1 MVQPIVFLPNRRCRN
16 LVAGLAGIVLSLMP
30 AAAQRG
36 GSGFAAAP
44 PPANPTFKFMGP
56 ATGNRISAATGI
68 PGDPTTYYV
77 GAASGGVWKSTNSAQ
92 SFVPVFDSQAVQAIG
107 ALAVSRSN
115 HDIVW
120 AGTGEAWAI
129 RDSDMMGDG
138 VYKSTDAGATWTNM
152 GLRETGRIGRIIVN
166 PVNPDIVFV
175 CAAGR
180 LTGPQQERGVFR
192 TEDGGKTWDRSL
204 FVDADTGCS
213 GLSMDASDSKTLVA
227 GAWRVVMHPY
237 AMFSGLPESEFTA
250 HGPGSGVYITHDG
263 GTTWKRIEGHGMPKP
278 PVGKVD
284 VAIAP
289 SNPKRI
295 YALIQTADQGSI

>member
-1 MVQPIVFLPNRRCRN
+1 MLQPIVFLFNRSSRT
-16 LVAGLAGIVLSLMP
+16 LVAGLVGIVLSVTP

-36 GSGFAAAP
+36 GRGSAAAP
-44 PPANPTFKFMGP
+44 PAANPTFKFMGP
-56 ATGNRISAATGI
+56 AVGNRISAAAGI

-92 SFVPVFDSQAVQAIG
+92 SFVPVFDSQTVQAIG

-152 GLRETGRIGRIIVN
+152 GLRETGRIGRIIVA
-166 PVNPDIVFV
+166 PNPDIVFV

-192 TEDGGKTWDRSL
+192 TLDGGKTWDRSL

-213 GLSMDASDSKTLVA
+213 GLSMDASD
-227 GAWRVVMHPY
+227 
-237 AMFSGLPESEFTA
+237 
-250 HGPGSGVYITHDG
+250 
-263 GTTWKRIEGHGMPKP
+263 
-278 PVGKVD
+278 
-284 VAIAP
+284 
-289 SNPKRI
+289 
-295 YALIQTADQGSI
+295 